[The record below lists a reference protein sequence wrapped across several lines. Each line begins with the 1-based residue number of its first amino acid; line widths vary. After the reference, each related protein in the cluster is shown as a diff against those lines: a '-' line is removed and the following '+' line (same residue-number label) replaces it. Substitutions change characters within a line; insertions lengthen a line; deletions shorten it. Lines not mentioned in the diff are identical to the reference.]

1 MGPYVTHSLSCRNA
15 VNSQFLFKFSM
26 SRRREEEMEKR
37 KKLRELMM
45 KDREQ
50 KIKVLEAELE
60 RAKMEKSQKE
70 DETLL
75 QLNTNKSDEVTE
87 EENRESLLGV
97 SNEGR
102 RPSRFSVSTVT
113 DKKETNLSPTRP
125 TSIKGILKKNDVH
138 ATINGTPFKHQL
150 SPTQS
155 TSSLSAADRWRYFTD

>member
-1 MGPYVTHSLSCRNA
+1 MT
-15 VNSQFLFKFSM
+15 
-26 SRRREEEMEKR
+26 RRREEELEKR
-37 KKLRELMM
+37 RKLRELMM

-60 RAKMEKSQKE
+60 RAKMEKSPKE
-70 DETLL
+70 DETL
-75 QLNTNKSDEVTE
+75 QLAPMQSNEISE
-87 EENRESLLGV
+87 EENKETLLGV
-97 SNEGR
+97 SSEGR
-102 RPSRFSVSTVT
+102 RPSGFSVSTVT

-155 TSSLSAADRWRYFTD
+155 TSSLSAADRWR

>member
-1 MGPYVTHSLSCRNA
+1 
-15 VNSQFLFKFSM
+15 M